1 MQLEIET
8 RDIGVAFDILS
19 TPGRLTSGSSVS
31 APGGATLTFGG
42 LIERRALDVPGV
54 LQFIVDCSTD
64 IEIGLLAAW
73 LYEKVKGRAT
83 RLRINRV
90 EIQVEEG
97 EIKRV
102 LSSKSNMSGRTN
114 VQLIAQAD
122 SSGTLIKC

>member
-8 RDIGVAFDILS
+8 RDIGVAFDILR
-19 TPGRLTSGSSVS
+19 TPGRLASGSSVS

-42 LIERRALDVPGV
+42 LIERRALDVPSV

-64 IEIGLLAAW
+64 IEIGLLAGW

-102 LSSKSNMSGRTN
+102 LSEQIEYER
-114 VQLIAQAD
+114 
-122 SSGTLIKC
+122 